1 MYVEILVDKNMQIIL
16 IGVTDKDCNGDYLL
30 SYFKV
35 TLNLDL

>member
-1 MYVEILVDKNMQIIL
+1 MQIIL

-35 TLNLDL
+35 TLNLDYKKKICIVD